1 MTPKY
6 YELNITV
13 AANGFLVSKR
23 DRQGT
28 TRDIRIAAD
37 ADSMAQQIVQMFV
50 EEKLE
55 MSNGTNN
62 T

>member
-1 MTPKY
+1 MAIKY
-6 YELNITV
+6 FELLVTV
-13 AANGFLVSKR
+13 GDNGFVISKK

-28 TRDIRIAAD
+28 TQALRIAAD

-55 MSNGTNN
+55 GSNGANN